1 MENIKNLL
9 RSTKSQTDH
18 LRKILKIKRILKKT
32 DDELNGLIYE
42 LGFEI
47 YYTHLSKT
55 ENQPLVDELFELIG
69 TKRMFIKSLKNELN
83 ALNGNTEC
91 DNCGKVIS
99 SDFDFCP
106 FCGSGLLKN
115 NSEEK
120 IENE

>member
-1 MENIKNLL
+1 MENIKNLI

-18 LRKILKIKRILKKT
+18 LRKILKIKRILRKT

-47 YYTHLSKT
+47 YNTHLSKT

-69 TKRMFIKSLKNELN
+69 TKHMYIKSLKNELN
-83 ALNGNTEC
+83 ALNGNIEC

-106 FCGSGLLKN
+106 FCGSGLFKN
-115 NSEEK
+115 KSEEK
-120 IENE
+120 V